1 MSGRVKSLDGL
12 TDRLASLEGRVA
24 KLETRA
30 DGSDKRLDTH
40 DADIE
45 ELKKRLSAL
54 EGMETPEAPA
64 NLDTAGILKQVQLV
78 KNEFNTFKIEVNKKA
93 PIVDLDK
100 LRNELKE
107 YTDKEVGI
115 AEKSLKEKL
124 QETADSLSHKH
135 EMLSAEFENFK

>member
-1 MSGRVKSLDGL
+1 MSGRVKGLDGL

-45 ELKKRLSAL
+45 ELKKRLAAL
-54 EGMETPEAPA
+54 EGIESPEAPA

-100 LRNELKE
+100 LRNEMKE
-107 YTDKEVGI
+107 YTDKEVGT
-115 AEKSLKEKL
+115 AEKSLKEKI
-124 QETADSLSHKH
+124 
-135 EMLSAEFENFK
+135 